1 MGSTQLYDTTGI
13 TNDNPISSPCVS
25 PPTCAS
31 PTSLKPTLIED
42 EDFGKQYN
50 NSDEHFLY
58 PSKDSGGNSNSISVS
73 GMSTNNADIPV
84 DKENPMRCVE
94 CGEEFV
100 NHFRYIF
107 FCNDSVK
114 M

>member
-1 MGSTQLYDTTGI
+1 MGKHLSTQLCENTKI
-13 TNDNPISSPCVS
+13 TNDNPISPCVS

-42 EDFGKQYN
+42 EDVVSQYN

-58 PSKDSGGNSNSISVS
+58 PSKDTGGNPNNISVS
-73 GMSTNNADIPV
+73 GMSGTNADIPV

-94 CGEEFV
+94 CKEEFV
-100 NHFRYIF
+100 NHFR
-107 FCNDSVK
+107 
-114 M
+114 